1 MADIKGIRGKASWR
15 CLSNRMSAEVNV
27 FSVVNSINIKPEK
40 SVINI
45 VKAQTIVWDN
55 LHEKPGFGIKIYR
68 SIVTVYWIPIS
79 AKWMTAKMFRTREV
93 QRFNLLRMVSW
104 IFKYFIWIIWKLV
117 YSLYFWQQYFL
128 S

>member
-68 SIVTVYWIPIS
+68 SIVTVYWIQTPNIGEMDDSKNVSDKRSATFQFIENGELDFLIFYMDYLKIS
-79 AKWMTAKMFRTREV
+79 
-93 QRFNLLRMVSW
+93 
-104 IFKYFIWIIWKLV
+104 I
-117 YSLYFWQQYFL
+117 
-128 S
+128 